1 MDRGEGRR
9 YADAGLMLRGDGME
23 QKVVEVPVSSEDL
36 QRMLPEEFYS
46 ELMTLLREHGRIALR
61 QDKIVSH
68 ETMDNRKELLVMS
81 MRELRGLGFKL
92 ETPRNLQQRHVE
104 ALAKSWE
111 ERGLAASTIANR
123 LSALR
128 ALSVW
133 IGKEGMIQH
142 AADFVRNPE
151 SVRRAQA
158 TTEDKSW
165 TASGIDPEALIG
177 MIEQYDW
184 RVGLQI
190 KLMKAFGLRRKEAVM
205 FPPLKADLGL
215 ALRVRDGTKG
225 GRERL
230 VVVETAEQRAILDF
244 AKSKVSHVNE
254 HIGHP
259 DLSLEQAIRRFNYVL
274 ERFGVTKRGLGVT
287 SHGLR
292 HQHLNDLYEKVAG
305 VPSPVRSGS
314 VTGELDRLTH
324 DIARARVSQEAGHS
338 RLAISSAYIGARTSA
353 ARTPEQ
359 KADWARIRELSAK
372 GDVLSDA
379 DAAELGRMI
388 LKLNAS
394 LDAAAGSRQEEQ
406 ERRDNVGR
414 TVVGAA
420 ASLLK

>member
-1 MDRGEGRR
+1 MDQELIET
-9 YADAGLMLRGDGME
+9 A
-23 QKVVEVPVSSEDL
+23 PVSSEAL
-36 QRMLPEEFYS
+36 QRMLPEEFYT
-46 ELMTLLREHGRIALR
+46 ELMELLREHGRGAVR
-61 QDKIVSH
+61 QNKIVSH
-68 ETMDNRKELLVMS
+68 ETMDNRKEMLTLS

-92 ETPRNLQQRHVE
+92 ESPYNLQQKHIE

-111 ERGLAASTIANR
+111 ERGLAAATIANR
-123 LSALR
+123 LSVLKALTI
-128 ALSVW
+128 W
-133 IGKEGMIQH
+133 IGKKGLIQR
-142 AADFVRNPE
+142 AADFVRDPA
-151 SVRRAQA
+151 SVRRKQA

-165 TASGIDPEALIG
+165 SASGIDASALIG

-184 RVGLQI
+184 RIGLQV
-190 KLMKAFGLRRKEAVM
+190 KLMQAFGLRRKEAVM
-205 FPPLKADLGL
+205 FRPLKADLGI

-225 GRERL
+225 GRER
-230 VVVETAEQRAILDF
+230 VVLVETAEQRQLIDF

-254 HIGHP
+254 HLGHP
-259 DLSLEQAIRRFNYVL
+259 DLNLAQAIRRFNYVL

-305 VPSPVRSGS
+305 VPAPVRNGS
-314 VTGELDRLTH
+314 LSGELDQLTH
-324 DIARARVSQEAGHS
+324 DIARARVSQQAGHS
-338 RLAISSAYIGARTSA
+338 RLGIASAYIGARTSV

-406 ERRDNVGR
+406 ERRDER
-414 TVVGAA
+414 
-420 ASLLK
+420 